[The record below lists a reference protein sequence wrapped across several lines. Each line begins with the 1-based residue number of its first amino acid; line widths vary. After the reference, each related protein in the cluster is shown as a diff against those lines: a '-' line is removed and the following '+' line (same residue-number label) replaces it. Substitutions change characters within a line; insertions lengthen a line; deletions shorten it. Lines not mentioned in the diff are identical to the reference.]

1 MSHYNQIIST
11 CIFKYLS
18 ISLIIEDSRI
28 LSLLQVTHREE
39 DMWEDM
45 DVFILLIC
53 DFEVTGYTTKYD
65 THNVIFREG
74 ACVMVN
80 NINMKDGQEGIK
92 SFVEK
97 RKPVWSH
104 THE

>member
-1 MSHYNQIIST
+1 MCVCRCAHVSA
-11 CIFKYLS
+11 CM
-18 ISLIIEDSRI
+18 
-28 LSLLQVTHREE
+28 QVFLCE
-39 DMWEDM
+39 DMY
-45 DVFILLIC
+45 VFILLIC

-65 THNVIFREG
+65 THNIIFREG